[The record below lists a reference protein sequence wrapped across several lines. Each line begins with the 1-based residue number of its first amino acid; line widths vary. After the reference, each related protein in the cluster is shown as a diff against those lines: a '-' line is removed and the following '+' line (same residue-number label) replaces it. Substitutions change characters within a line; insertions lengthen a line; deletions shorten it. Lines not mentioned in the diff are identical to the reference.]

1 MLQADEKWMMVE
13 DEFNSIASTF
23 TRHLHAEEYKKLK
36 KLAAQKSVKTV
47 ADLPRP
53 TDTITTL
60 SREAQIRKQAE
71 KKREQ
76 MKKAAAKHP
85 GHNVP
90 AGSDEEETPML
101 FTDRHLAGLMQA
113 SPGARAPKRILHTD
127 NTKSHTRAAAGF
139 TKQDDGAPLRPK
151 ERQRL
156 PDLGDFMKSRRA
168 EVKVREQC
176 PTPLPKPTIRRKE
189 LPAKRKEVLVTQEEN
204 DDDDDDDLD
213 AIVPLRKGLGKSQ
226 LHPKSLST
234 KTSSTVMGP
243 PLRDKPANLHRE
255 SSSASSQSQKT
266 YPRPALKRESST
278 AGSPP
283 KKTTFSEVSTQSSAR
298 HGSKS
303 TTTQPAASLVTEQN
317 NGEFAFMDLPVAR
330 SRLLPTRKGLRYGLG
345 AKQTG
350 IKEEKVV
357 KLEEVP
363 YF

>member
-1 MLQADEKWMMVE
+1 MLPTDEKWMMVE

-53 TDTITTL
+53 TDSITTL
-60 SREAQIRKQAE
+60 SKEAQMRKQAE

-76 MKKAAAKHP
+76 MKKAASKHP
-85 GHNVP
+85 GHNEP

-101 FTDRHLAGLMQA
+101 FIDRHLAGLMQA

-127 NTKSHTRAAAGF
+127 STKSHTRAAAGF
-139 TKQDDGAPLRPK
+139 TKQDDGATLRPK

-168 EVKVREQC
+168 EVKVREQS
-176 PTPLPKPTIRRKE
+176 PTPLPKATKRREE
-189 LPAKRKEVLVTQEEN
+189 LPPKRKEIPVTREDN
-204 DDDDDDDLD
+204 DDDEDDLD
-213 AIVPLRKGLGKSQ
+213 AIVPLSKVSGRSLLQPKSSS
-226 LHPKSLST
+226 LKSLST
-234 KTSSTVMGP
+234 IMAP

-255 SSSASSQSQKT
+255 SSSTSSQSQKT
-266 YPRPALKRESST
+266 YPRPALRRESSS

-283 KKTTFSEVSTQSSAR
+283 KKTTFSEMSTQSSAR
-298 HGSKS
+298 HISRS
-303 TTTQPAASLVTEQN
+303 TITRPAASLATEQN

-330 SRLLPTRKGLRYGLG
+330 SRLLPTRRGPRYGPG
-345 AKQTG
+345 AKQPG